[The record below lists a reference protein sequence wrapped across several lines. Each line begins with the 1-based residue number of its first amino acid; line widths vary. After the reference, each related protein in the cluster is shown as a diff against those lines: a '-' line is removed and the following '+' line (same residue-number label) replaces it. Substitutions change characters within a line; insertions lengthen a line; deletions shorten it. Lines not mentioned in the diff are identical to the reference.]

1 MGPSWTAVRPVGAEA
16 AGEGGIVN
24 ILNTI
29 ANVSHSNYKFAF
41 AKINILLND
50 KLNITKTKCVVLT

>member
-1 MGPSWTAVRPVGAEA
+1 MRPVGAEA
-16 AGEGGIVN
+16 TGEGGIVN

-41 AKINILLND
+41 VKINILLND